1 MLMETPVLES
11 LLQARQPQGWGGLW
25 HGVHP
30 ALVTDIRDPDSQGR
44 VKIKLPWSP
53 DGGGA
58 ACELWARLATFMGGN
73 DRGAWFVPD
82 VDDEVLVAF
91 EAGDGRRPYVIGALW
106 NGKDTPPENNDNG
119 SNDHR
124 SFTSRSGHVVRLN
137 DASGQETVEII
148 DKSGSNRIV
157 IDTSARKIRIEA
169 DGDIEITSSTG
180 KVKISGLGIELT
192 SQTDVKVQAQTT
204 VDINANAQ
212 ASIQAAL
219 VKIN

>member
-1 MLMETPVLES
+1 MNAANLIE
-11 LLQARQPQGWGGLW
+11 GLISASAASDGRF
-25 HGVHP
+25 HGVVIGV
-30 ALVTDIRDPDSQGR
+30 VTDNRDPDGMHR
-44 VKIKLPWSP
+44 VKLHFPWLNADEESH
-53 DGGGA
+53 
-58 ACELWARLATFMGGN
+58 WARVVSPMAGKS
-73 DRGAWFVPD
+73 RGLYALPE

-91 EAGDGRRPYVIGALW
+91 EHGSVDHPYVIGALW

-180 KVKISGLGIELT
+180 KVKISGLSIELT

-204 VDINANAQ
+204 VDITANAQ

>member
-1 MLMETPVLES
+1 MNAAHVLES
-11 LLQARQPQGWGGLW
+11 LMCASAASDGRF
-25 HGVHP
+25 HGVVIGI
-30 ALVTDIRDPDSQGR
+30 VTNNRDPEGMHR
-44 VKIKLPWSP
+44 VKLHFPWLHP
-53 DGGGA
+53 D
-58 ACELWARLATFMGGN
+58 EESHWARVATPMAGKG
-73 DRGAWFVPD
+73 RGLYALPE

-91 EAGDGRRPYVIGALW
+91 EHGSVDHPFVMGALW
-106 NGKDTPPENNDNG
+106 NGKDTAPENNDNG

-169 DGDIEITSSTG
+169 DGDIEITSSGG
-180 KVKISGLGIELT
+180 KVKISGIGIELA

-204 VDINANAQ
+204 IDVNANAQ
-212 ASIQAAL
+212 VSIQAAL
-219 VKIN
+219 VKVN